1 MTSKKNMDNLSLD
14 TNSDDDMSTA
24 SRFSHCQSSSNL
36 PSADNMSIEPVNIL
50 LLGMSY
56 PSIKETL
63 QRKNAYIRLKHN
75 DLSVDQAVELVGK
88 KILSQADGRDY
99 ARITAVEASNEIRA
113 YTVSYKKGGR
123 YDDERHLSADFCHH
137 SFLSQMRGLWGTVKF
152 RKVRNSMLSRTNK
165 HIPLPR
171 RRRVL
176 VPHHRAHRQWR
187 HTRAPRVSA
196 LRSRIQRRA
205 VEPL

>member
-1 MTSKKNMDNLSLD
+1 LRKRILKQLSRNVPPKSRTVDATNIQVCTTHEHSDGNTHFSGGVMTSKKNMDNLSLD

-152 RKVRNSMLSRTNK
+152 RKVRNSMLSKTGY
-165 HIPLPR
+165 
-171 RRRVL
+171 
-176 VPHHRAHRQWR
+176 
-187 HTRAPRVSA
+187 
-196 LRSRIQRRA
+196 
-205 VEPL
+205 